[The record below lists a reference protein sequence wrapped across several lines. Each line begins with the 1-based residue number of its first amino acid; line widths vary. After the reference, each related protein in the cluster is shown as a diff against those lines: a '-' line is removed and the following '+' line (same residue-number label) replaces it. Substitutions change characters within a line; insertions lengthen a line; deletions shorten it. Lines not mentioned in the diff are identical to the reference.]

1 MERPPRIDDAGD
13 DAVARPWSARSLVPL
28 SAAALF
34 FLLGLSGLT
43 GLLPFADSSFAPS
56 ATPAPGA
63 LGRNPQPL
71 ATQVGA
77 TVAVSAFDFQPIV
90 DILRPAYVLPTVA
103 ATPTQEASVFSVGAG
118 AVREVAAQPPTATP
132 TPVPAATATPTNTPL
147 PNPTSTPE
155 PTATPTEAPF
165 APQPAAGPWNPSKP
179 EVALYDPNP
188 VATVAPDGEFS
199 GYQTLPPP
207 QEQESEE

>member
-28 SAAALF
+28 SAAALL
-34 FLLGLSGLT
+34 FLLGISGLT
-43 GLLPFADSSFAPS
+43 GLLPFAESSFAPA

-77 TVAVSAFDFQPIV
+77 TVVVSAFDIQPV
-90 DILRPAYVLPTVA
+90 LDLLRPVYVLPAVP
-103 ATPTQEASVFSVGAG
+103 ATPAQDASVFSVGAG

-132 TPVPAATATPTNTPL
+132 TPVPPAAATPANTPPPTATP
-147 PNPTSTPE
+147 TPE

-165 APQPAAGPWNPSKP
+165 APQPAAGTWNPAKP

-188 VATVAPDGEFS
+188 VATIGPDGEFS

-207 QEQESEE
+207 QDHESEE